1 MSKEP
6 DIKKRISSRCHP
18 AFRNLMI
25 LRNQIW
31 GGIPPTDEVFDFFER
46 VRDITNAKK
55 ILEIGVS
62 QGLSSSI
69 QLEVFSEASLVGYDV
84 TFTNWWHDVVKRNK
98 KNTFLKHFGWPG
110 GTKDKNS
117 FDGPKSTDLLKV
129 LYGDRFTFKK
139 QKSREVIINH
149 DVGDFDM
156 AFIDGDH
163 TYEGVNLD
171 IVNCKKLRIPYLIID
186 NILSHPDAI
195 MRAIGE
201 HFELE
206 LIDELIYS
214 QVYPITNEII
224 KDSLGFY
231 KVNYN
236 V

>member
-6 DIKKRISSRCHP
+6 DVKKRISSRCHP

-139 QKSREVIINH
+139 QKSREVIVNH

-171 IVNCKKLRIPYLIID
+171 IDNCKKLRIPYLIID

>member
-1 MSKEP
+1 MSEEL
-6 DIKKRISSRCHP
+6 DLKKRISPRCHP

-25 LRNQIW
+25 LREQIW
-31 GGIPPTDEVFDFFER
+31 GGLPPTDEIFDFFER

-84 TFTNWWHDVVKRNK
+84 IFTNWWHDVVTRNK
-98 KNTFLKHFGWPG
+98 ENTFLKHFGWPG
-110 GTKDKNS
+110 GARDKNS
-117 FDGPKSTDLLKV
+117 FDGPKSSDLLKV

-139 QKSREVIINH
+139 QKSQNIIKNH
-149 DVGDFDM
+149 VRGHFDM

-171 IVNCKKLRIPYLIID
+171 IINCKKLKIPYLVID
-186 NILSHPDAI
+186 NILSHRNTI
-195 MRAIGE
+195 QKAIGE
-201 HFELE
+201 HSELV
-206 LIDELIYS
+206 LIDKLIYS

>member
-6 DIKKRISSRCHP
+6 DVKKRMSSRCHP

-171 IVNCKKLRIPYLIID
+171 IDNCKKLRIPYLIID

>member
-1 MSKEP
+1 M
-6 DIKKRISSRCHP
+6 
-18 AFRNLMI
+18 
-25 LRNQIW
+25 
-31 GGIPPTDEVFDFFER
+31 
-46 VRDITNAKK
+46 
-55 ILEIGVS
+55 
-62 QGLSSSI
+62 
-69 QLEVFSEASLVGYDV
+69 
-84 TFTNWWHDVVKRNK
+84 
-98 KNTFLKHFGWPG
+98 
-110 GTKDKNS
+110 
-117 FDGPKSTDLLKV
+117 LKV

>member
-1 MSKEP
+1 MSEEL
-6 DIKKRISSRCHP
+6 DIKKRISPRCHP

-25 LRNQIW
+25 LRDQIW
-31 GGIPPTDEVFDFFER
+31 GGLPPTDEVFDFFER
-46 VRDITNAKK
+46 VRDITNSKK

-62 QGLSSSI
+62 QGLSASI
-69 QLEVFSEASLVGYDV
+69 QLEVFSEASLVGYDPF
-84 TFTNWWHDVVKRNK
+84 FTNWWHDVVVRNK
-98 KNTFLKHFGWPG
+98 ENTFLKHFGWPG
-110 GTKDKNS
+110 GARDKNS
-117 FDGPKSTDLLKV
+117 LDGPKSTDLLKV
-129 LYGDRFTFKK
+129 LYGDRFTFKQ
-139 QKSREVIINH
+139 QKSQEVINNH

-163 TYEGVNLD
+163 TYEVVNLD
-171 IVNCKKLRIPYLIID
+171 IINCKKLKIPYLVID
-186 NILSHPDAI
+186 NILLHPDTI
-195 MRAIGE
+195 QKAIGE
-201 HFELE
+201 HSELE